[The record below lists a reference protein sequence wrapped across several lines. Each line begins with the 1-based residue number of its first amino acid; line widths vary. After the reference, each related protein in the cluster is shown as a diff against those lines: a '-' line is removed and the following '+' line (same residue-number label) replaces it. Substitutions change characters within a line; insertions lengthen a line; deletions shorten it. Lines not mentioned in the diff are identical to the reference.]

1 MAGNFDFFG
10 LAETHTNTWQC
21 SKVAAKLHAEGFRVW
36 SIAATEHRD
45 IRGRTNYS
53 GGIIAAVRANRKGF
67 HFDELQ
73 GEDDPLIILYLQ
85 HCILGFAW
93 ARNGLTAD
101 SELAQCSFDAQCLQH
116 IQNIPWVMVGD
127 WNLLPHQN
135 PLLDPGTA
143 LVAATDEFGE
153 LLPTLWSSL
162 DSTENMRCM
171 DYLLAERNLDF
182 EVDSYKCSDHKIV
195 SCTWQCF
202 SAFVRLLV

>member
-1 MAGNFDFFG
+1 MTIVGLHFPIWLTIWVSLAWWKRIRTPGNAARWPLNCKRKAFG
-10 LAETHTNTWQC
+10 FGALQ
-21 SKVAAKLHAEGFRVW
+21 
-36 SIAATEHRD
+36 HRD
-45 IRGRTNYS
+45 IRGRTNFS

-73 GEDDPLIILYLQ
+73 GEDGSLIILDLQ

-101 SELAQCSFDAQCLQH
+101 SELAQCIFDAQCLAH

-153 LLPTLWSSL
+153 LLPTRWSNL
-162 DSTENMRCM
+162 DSTENC
-171 DYLLAERNLDF
+171 DA
-182 EVDSYKCSDHKIV
+182 
-195 SCTWQCF
+195 
-202 SAFVRLLV
+202 

>member
-1 MAGNFDFFG
+1 V
-10 LAETHTNTWQC
+10 ETHTNTWQC
-21 SKVAAKLHAEGFRVW
+21 SKVAAKLQAEGFRVW

-73 GEDDPLIILYLQ
+73 GEDGSLIILDLQ

-101 SELAQCSFDAQCLQH
+101 SELAQCILDAQCLAH

-127 WNLLPHQN
+127 WNLLPIRI
-135 PLLDPGTA
+135 LFWTL
-143 LVAATDEFGE
+143 E
-153 LLPTLWSSL
+153 LLWWQQL
-162 DSTENMRCM
+162 M
-171 DYLLAERNLDF
+171 NLG
-182 EVDSYKCSDHKIV
+182 SYFPHV
-195 SCTWQCF
+195 GRTWTVQKTCD
-202 SAFVRLLV
+202 A